1 MFEAGFA
8 ALLATNP
15 GVMAQLGGSPWARA
29 DGQTGVFPVQ
39 VPEEATLP
47 NIVYLVVGRRSV
59 NSLAGTNRLVMKRVQ
74 VDARGRHYGDA
85 KQLQEAVKDCVL
97 HFRGVL
103 SDGTVMQGALL
114 NSELDAFED
123 GPFLYCGVLDFNVWT
138 IDEF

>member
-74 VDARGRHYGDA
+74 VDARAGIT
-85 KQLQEAVKDCVL
+85 ET
-97 HFRGVL
+97 L
-103 SDGTVMQGALL
+103 SNCKRPSRIACCIF
-114 NSELDAFED
+114 AA
-123 GPFLYCGVLDFNVWT
+123 C
-138 IDEF
+138 